1 MTITYSFKITSCNRL
16 IIYIDEEDN
25 RYDNLITKINYQYIG
40 KDSDDN
46 TTAVFNSSINLP
58 KPKTSDYKNY
68 NDLTEND
75 IIVWLESL
83 ISLDELTLMK
93 TVIEN
98 NITDTKTKASL
109 PWIT

>member
-1 MTITYSFKITSCNRL
+1 MTIYSFKITSCNRL
-16 IIYIDEEDN
+16 ILYIDAEGK
-25 RYDNLITKINYQYIG
+25 RYENLITKINYQYIG
-40 KDSDDN
+40 IDSDDN
-46 TTAVFNSSINLP
+46 TTAVFNSSVNLP
-58 KPKTSDYKNY
+58 KPTTSDYKNY

-75 IIVWLESL
+75 IIIWLESL
-83 ISLDELTLMK
+83 ISTDELALMK